1 MYKFKHTTFTLRQV
15 KEGDDRYNS
24 VKKLR
29 YYHLRVIHFTVSNKT
44 IVYTFAPCACKADKI
59 FNM

>member
-24 VKKLR
+24 IKKLR
-29 YYHLRVIHFTVSNKT
+29 YYHQRVTHFTVSNKT
-44 IVYTFAPCACKADKI
+44 IVYTFAPCACKSR
-59 FNM
+59 